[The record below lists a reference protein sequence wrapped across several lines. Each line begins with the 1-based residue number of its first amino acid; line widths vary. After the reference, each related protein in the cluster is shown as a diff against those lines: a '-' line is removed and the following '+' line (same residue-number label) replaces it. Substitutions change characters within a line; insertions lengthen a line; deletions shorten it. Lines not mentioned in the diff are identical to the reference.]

1 MSTSDDGTCQCC
13 PRCRCRVTSTWVK
26 IFLSLSSYR
35 PNIFFCTH
43 LPSHHVL
50 VFVCLCAAYTIDHY
64 CCWDDSQYTFRWF
77 LDGLHIQLI
86 TTVVEMILSILFVD
100 SWMGCIY
107 NWSLLLLSEMILSI
121 LFVDSWMGSNAMSI
135 MPCIQLRGF
144 IFSRMWIA
152 GCRLSACMQRQQ
164 EHGVGD
170 RGWSYWRKE
179 VLTSISITKTSS
191 PAYLLCYVYIVWSC
205 LLSLCSAHTTL
216 TTRRTLHCTSFGVIH
231 LNSRRAVV
239 VLFKP
244 FLSLLV
250 LAEGCRVPS

>member
-1 MSTSDDGTCQCC
+1 MSTSDNGTCQCC
-13 PRCRCRVTSTWVK
+13 PRCRCHVTSTWVK

-35 PNIFFCTH
+35 PNIFFCTTF
-43 LPSHHVL
+43 LPITCL
-50 VFVCLCAAYTIDHY
+50 CLFVCV
-64 CCWDDSQYTFRWF
+64 
-77 LDGLHIQLI
+77 LHIQLI
-86 TTVVEMILSILFVD
+86 TTVVEMILSILVVD
-100 SWMGCIY
+100 S
-107 NWSLLLLSEMILSI
+107 S
-121 LFVDSWMGSNAMSI
+121 MGSNAMSI

-144 IFSRMWIA
+144 YFFTHVNCWLWSL
-152 GCRLSACMQRQQ
+152 CVQRQQ

-205 LLSLCSAHTTL
+205 LLSPCSAQTTL

-231 LNSRRAVV
+231 FNSRRVVV

-250 LAEGCRVPS
+250 LAEECRVPS